1 MAPKPSSIL
10 DRASGNS
17 YSSEEL
23 LAAISE
29 EGGMPEG
36 EIVDVAQCEATAGPK
51 VDRRKFN
58 RPVCS
63 AGNLKPNKPYVAGG
77 VSGDS
82 AALWNEHDIPRE
94 FAPRYRTEKWEHRI
108 IAFLRAQGHS
118 GAEIAKITGYASG
131 SIYQILQ
138 LPWVKDV
145 IAEEIARSGREG
157 VQTMLQVEAKE
168 NVEFLVTI
176 RNDTKQ
182 QTRDR
187 ITAAKE
193 LLDRTYGKPNQ
204 PITHREEVDPTSLT
218 DAEIVNLIHAG
229 GRSN

>member
-1 MAPKPSSIL
+1 LIEE
-10 DRASGNS
+10 NS
-17 YSSEEL
+17 TVQCVQQETLNQTNRMLQVVFQVIVPLCGTNTTFQESL
-23 LAAISE
+23 L
-29 EGGMPEG
+29 
-36 EIVDVAQCEATAGPK
+36 
-51 VDRRKFN
+51 
-58 RPVCS
+58 
-63 AGNLKPNKPYVAGG
+63 
-77 VSGDS
+77 
-82 AALWNEHDIPRE
+82 
-94 FAPRYRTEKWEHRI
+94 PRYRTEKWEHRI